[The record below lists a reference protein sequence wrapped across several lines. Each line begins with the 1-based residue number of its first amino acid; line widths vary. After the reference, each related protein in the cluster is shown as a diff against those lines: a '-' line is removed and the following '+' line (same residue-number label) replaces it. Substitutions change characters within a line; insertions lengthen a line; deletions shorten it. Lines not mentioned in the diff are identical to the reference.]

1 MIARVASF
9 EGVNVAAAR
18 ETMDEAEA
26 ILRPLIQGLDGVKGV
41 MQLLADNGKVLAITL
56 FDSEAAATAAEP
68 VFDEELPRQLGHIF
82 QAWEGRRTA
91 VDHYEVAVDSR
102 L

>member
-1 MIARVASF
+1 MIARVSSF
-9 EGVNVAAAR
+9 EGVNIAAAK

-26 ILRPLIQGLDGVKGV
+26 IIRPSIEALDGVRGV
-41 MQLLADNGKVLAITL
+41 MQLVADNGKVLAITL
-56 FDSEAAATAAEP
+56 FDSGAAATAAEP
-68 VFDEELPRQLGHIF
+68 FFDEELPKMLGHIF

-91 VDHYEVAVDSR
+91 VDHYDVVVDAR